1 MGLDL
6 AERWGGGGRFR
17 YHSLG
22 KGMASP
28 QGEPVQLRTQ
38 QVCHLTPLLLTQPL
52 LWSFRGLKG
61 KPGMGWWWRLSV
73 DWSLGK
79 GTKMLFK
86 DGGYLF

>member
-6 AERWGGGGRFR
+6 AEGWGGGGRFR

-38 QVCHLTPLLLTQPL
+38 QVCHLPPPADTASPVEFQGVERQT
-52 LWSFRGLKG
+52 RE
-61 KPGMGWWWRLSV
+61 
-73 DWSLGK
+73 LG
-79 GTKMLFK
+79 
-86 DGGYLF
+86 GGSDY

>member
-6 AERWGGGGRFR
+6 AEGWGGGGFR

-38 QVCHLTPLLLTQPL
+38 QVCHLTPLLLTQSL
-52 LWSFRGLKG
+52 LWSFRGLRG
-61 KPGMGWWWRLSV
+61 KPGNGV
-73 DWSLGK
+73 VVAIIG
-79 GTKMLFK
+79 
-86 DGGYLF
+86 